1 MNLEISDLR
10 AFVAVAERGNFR
22 AAAEDIHLSQP
33 ALSRRIAKLESNLG
47 VRLLERTT
55 RRVDLTA
62 FGRDFARKAREVLN
76 NFEESLLGLTEV
88 ATRMSG
94 EVSIAC
100 VPSAVRHFM
109 PEVLRDYH
117 ERYPGIHI
125 RLSDEGASDVLSS
138 VARAEVDFG
147 LNYIG
152 AQEENIAFQ
161 PILKER
167 FVLAC
172 HRDHPLARRRQV
184 SWAELR
190 AYDYMTVAKASG
202 NRFLLDLALA
212 ETPDLPRSF
221 CEVRHVMSIVSLVE
235 AGVGIAAVPSLAM
248 PPGEHPTLASV
259 PLVEPA
265 VTRTIGLIRRR
276 GLVLSP
282 AAQQLY
288 DTILAFARRRGGG
301 VRSGVARSPGTA
313 RNRADGSRVPVGEAK
328 TSRTRQ
334 RKNSQHGAG

>member
-1 MNLEISDLR
+1 MNLELSDLR

-22 AAAEDIHLSQP
+22 AAAEEIHLSQP

-62 FGRDFARKAREVLN
+62 FGRDFARKARELLN

-88 ATRMSG
+88 AGRMSG
-94 EVSIAC
+94 EVSLAC
-100 VPSAVRHFM
+100 VPSAVRHFL

-117 ERYPGIHI
+117 ARYPGIHI
-125 RLSDEGASDVLSS
+125 RVSDEGASDVLSS
-138 VARAEVDFG
+138 VTRAEADFG

-152 AQEENIAFQ
+152 AQEENISFE

-172 HRDHPLARRRQV
+172 RKDHPLARRRSV

-212 ETPDLPRSF
+212 EAPELPRSF

-248 PPGEHPTLASV
+248 PPGEHATLASV

-265 VTRTIGLIRRR
+265 VTRTLGLIRRR
-276 GLVLSP
+276 GLILSP

-288 DTILAFARRRGGG
+288 DTILTFARRHGRGT
-301 VRSGVARSPGTA
+301 RARATPATPA
-313 RNRADGSRVPVGEAK
+313 TPRRRRAA
-328 TSRTRQ
+328 
-334 RKNSQHGAG
+334 AG